1 MPISN
6 TMIKPFKLIAITS
19 GDPNGIGFEV
29 AAKALCSKEV
39 IDKSDGYL
47 FFLFRDSHQEVSQ
60 KKIFSLIDKKWNRV
74 TFNSIEQALQFALLL
89 KKTDH
94 FAKKILIDLSLSSS
108 AADWIVLASHF
119 CREKIF
125 SALVTG
131 PLSKTLIK
139 KSGYNFVGHTGL
151 FKKMFPRSKLF
162 MGFMGKDFN
171 VLLATDHIP
180 VNQVEKSLTAQT
192 IRSALAASV
201 YFRSILG
208 SNKKIGVLGL
218 NPHAGEKNIIGSFEK
233 NILSHLG
240 PTFHGPLVPDAAFM
254 KKFWSQYSLYLCMYH
269 DQGLIPFKMH
279 HGQDSGVHI
288 TIGLPFI
295 RTSVDH
301 GTAFDIFNKNIANP
315 ESMKEAILLSLKT
328 AKTQATRGKYV

>member
-1 MPISN
+1 M
-6 TMIKPFKLIAITS
+6 TKPFKLIAITS

-39 IDKSDGYL
+39 INNSRGYL
-47 FFLFRDSHQEVSQ
+47 FFIFRDSQQEVSQ
-60 KKIFSLIDKKWNRV
+60 KKFFNLLDKNWDRV
-74 TFNSIEQALQFALLL
+74 TFTNIEEALRFAFLL
-89 KKTDH
+89 KKTDF
-94 FAKKILIDLSLSSS
+94 FAKKVLIDLSLSSS

-119 CREKIF
+119 CRKKIF

-162 MGFMGKDFN
+162 MGFLGRDFN

-180 VNQVEKSLTAQT
+180 LNQVEKGLTRST
-192 IRSALAASV
+192 VRSALAASV
-201 YFRSILG
+201 YFRSLIQ
-208 SNKKIGVLGL
+208 SNKKIAVLGL
-218 NPHAGEKNIIGSFEK
+218 NPHAGEENIIGSFEK
-233 NILSHLG
+233 KILHQLDPS
-240 PTFHGPLVPDAAFM
+240 FHGPLVPDAAFM
-254 KKFWSQYSLYLCMYH
+254 KKNWSLYSLYLCMYH

-301 GTAFDIFNKNIANP
+301 GTAFDIFNKNIANS

-328 AKTQATRGKYV
+328 VKAQSKRGEYV